1 MDTASLEALLGA
13 LLVVG
18 SAGPAGARPAL
29 SPTITPL
36 CVGTADT
43 PLSLPSQALVASALA
58 SAAHNFPTISFH
70 LWGKDKI
77 MHKQAKCAAVMM

>member
-1 MDTASLEALLGA
+1 MDTASLEALLGG

-43 PLSLPSQALVASALA
+43 PVTSALA